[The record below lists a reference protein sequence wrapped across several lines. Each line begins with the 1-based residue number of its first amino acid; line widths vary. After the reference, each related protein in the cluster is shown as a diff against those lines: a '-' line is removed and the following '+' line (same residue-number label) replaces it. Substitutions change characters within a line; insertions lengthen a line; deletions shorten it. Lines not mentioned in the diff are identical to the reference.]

1 MMSKEDLSKPIEM
14 PFFQSVP
21 LDETDILD
29 PSMESNHMAR
39 NDAAASNVHPL
50 PLSTVPSPPT
60 AADSMKEVEL
70 QSDIEA
76 PVPCPPSRKAA
87 APAEEGKKDTSPPKA
102 QKDRFVGANG
112 LQYVLWG
119 HYLAYGSAMMCL
131 LMGVFAVAFTY
142 ATTYGCKIDGVSVH
156 PKYLLPS

>member
-29 PSMESNHMAR
+29 PTMESNPMAEDD
-39 NDAAASNVHPL
+39 DAASSVCPV

-76 PVPCPPSRKAA
+76 PVPCPPSRKRKAA
-87 APAEEGKKDTSPPKA
+87 APAEEGKKDASSQT
-102 QKDRFVGANG
+102 DRFVGAKG
-112 LQYVLWG
+112 LQYVWG
-119 HYLAYGSAMMCL
+119 HCLAYGSAMISSC
-131 LMGVFAVAFTY
+131 T
-142 ATTYGCKIDGVSVH
+142 
-156 PKYLLPS
+156 